1 MTMMS
6 PDIPPVTTM
15 DAVDIHLRLILSR
28 LDELQAQQAEMITRA
43 EFERR
48 IAELTAKIETNSV
61 RSFWRKLTEI
71 AVGIVALST
80 AIGFAVAVVE
90 FIQKGRA

>member
-1 MTMMS
+1 MMS
-6 PDIPPVTTM
+6 PDIPPVTSM
-15 DAVDIHLRLILSR
+15 EAVDLHLRLILSR
-28 LDELQAQQAEMITRA
+28 IDEIQAQQAEMITRA

-61 RSFWRKLTEI
+61 RSFWRRLTEI

-80 AIGFAVAVVE
+80 AIGFAIAVVE
-90 FIQKGRA
+90 FIQRAKT